1 MSDNKNDGKGFAGLD
16 SMVSDVTDDVRNV
29 ISKLPQPSQ
38 EPPRAPPP
46 SPPPVQSEPV
56 QPQPAPPL
64 SRPAPIGSGK
74 QPSGGKNWLVW
85 GGIILFL
92 IWVFGKTG
100 KSNNNT
106 SYSPPPSSSPS
117 SSYAPAPAPV
127 PAPAPA
133 VVSSAGEKPPVGNG
147 LSFNREQIRYCLT
160 EKYRVSAI
168 ESIVDNTRSGEV
180 AAYNA
185 MVDDYNSRCSHFRYR
200 RGMLESVRSEVDARA
215 NEIRKAAQSAW
226 VRQVLGISS
235 SATPAAGASKQR
247 ASVETAPPPVA
258 QTFAAAPSLPASQPS
273 SVSSA
278 QDLTTAER
286 ESLEAACSQ
295 DKYLNGPAAY
305 NQCIRNQF
313 ALLSRGNRR
322 PNLSALSTAER
333 ESIEAAC
340 SQDKYL
346 NGPAAYNQCL
356 VNQLAA
362 VNGQSGRPNLSGLNT
377 AERESIEAACSQD
390 KYLNGPAAYNSCL
403 NRQLA
408 ALSKSG
414 SRPSLAGLSSN
425 DRNAVEMACSQDKYL
440 NGPAAYNSCVSREL
454 ASMRSR

>member
-1 MSDNKNDGKGFAGLD
+1 MSDRKNDGKGFAGLD
-16 SMVSDVTDDVRNV
+16 SLVSDVSDDVRNV
-29 ISKLPQPSQ
+29 SSKPAQPRQ
-38 EPPRAPPP
+38 ETPRTTPP
-46 SPPPVQSEPV
+46 SLPPVQSEPV
-56 QPQPAPPL
+56 QPQPTPQ
-64 SRPAPIGSGK
+64 SRPTPIASGK

-92 IWVFGKTG
+92 IWVFGNSG

-106 SYSPPPSSSPS
+106 SNSPSPSYSSSP
-117 SSYAPAPAPV
+117 APDPAPAA
-127 PAPAPA
+127 APAPA
-133 VVSSAGEKPPVGNG
+133 VVSSNGEKPPVGNG

-168 ESIVDNTRSGEV
+168 ESIVDNTRSNEV

-200 RGMLESVRSEVDARA
+200 RGMLEGVRSEVDARA
-215 NEIRKAAQSAW
+215 DDIRNAAQSAW

-235 SATPAAGASKQR
+235 LAAPSSGANAQQAVVQPS
-247 ASVETAPPPVA
+247 PPPLANSV
-258 QTFAAAPSLPASQPS
+258 AAAPLAPSTPQSSAS
-273 SVSSA
+273 SV
-278 QDLTTAER
+278 QDLTSAER

-305 NQCIRNQF
+305 NRCITNQI

-322 PNLSALSTAER
+322 PNLSALSSAER

-356 VNQLAA
+356 TNQLAA
-362 VNGQSGRPNLSGLNT
+362 VNRQSGRPNLSDLNS
-377 AERESIEAACSQD
+377 AEHESIEAACSQD

-408 ALSKSG
+408 ALSQSG

-425 DRNAVEMACSQDKYL
+425 DRNSIELACSQDKYL
-440 NGPAAYNSCVSREL
+440 NGPAAYNSCVSRQL
-454 ASMRSR
+454 MRSR

>member
-29 ISKLPQPSQ
+29 ISKLPQPRQ

-46 SPPPVQSEPV
+46 SPLPVQSEPV

-64 SRPAPIGSGK
+64 SRPAPIASGK

-92 IWVFGKTG
+92 IWVFGNSG

-106 SYSPPPSSSPS
+106 SYSPPPSSSSS

-226 VRQVLGISS
+226 IRQVLGIRS

-258 QTFAAAPSLPASQPS
+258 QTVAAAPSLPASQPS

-278 QDLTTAER
+278 QNLTTAER
-286 ESLEAACSQ
+286 ESL
-295 DKYLNGPAAY
+295 
-305 NQCIRNQF
+305 
-313 ALLSRGNRR
+313 
-322 PNLSALSTAER
+322 
-333 ESIEAAC
+333 EAAC

-377 AERESIEAACSQD
+377 AEHESIEAACSQD

-440 NGPAAYNSCVSREL
+440 NGPAAYNSCMSREL